1 MIIVAAIVAIA
12 AALFTVGRPRR
23 LVDAAPSEAVT
34 PVHEMP
40 GHEIA
45 VQPLAISVIVPARD
59 EANSLPTLLG
69 ALAASSRRPA
79 EIIVVDD
86 HSTDGTSVV
95 ARASG
100 VVGLRVVEAPTL
112 PEGWTGKNWACHVG
126 ATQAGQP
133 TLLFLDA
140 DTCPAPDAL
149 TSLERAYVTN
159 RGLVSV
165 QPFHRTTLPY
175 EELSAVFNVVSLM
188 GSGAFSPLAAKAVR
202 VAFGP
207 CLMMSAADYRRVGG
221 HLAVRNEVVEDIA
234 LAANFASAGL
244 PVSCWLG
251 GDRMSFRMYP
261 DGVRSLAQGW
271 TKNIAA
277 GAGRAPLSRV
287 LPSVVWV
294 ALLATVAAA
303 SIVGVVKWIAGAGA
317 PVAALV
323 AYAIVVV
330 HVAYLLRRIGSFRVW
345 TAVLFPVPLSFF
357 VAIFCRSLV
366 AVASGSSVTWRG
378 RAVPSRTS
386 GRVRDQT
393 HDRRSNPGR
402 TRTGKRA

>member
-1 MIIVAAIVAIA
+1 MPDHEVPDHEVA
-12 AALFTVGRPRR
+12 VG
-23 LVDAAPSEAVT
+23 
-34 PVHEMP
+34 
-40 GHEIA
+40 
-45 VQPLAISVIVPARD
+45 PLAISVIVPARD
-59 EANSLPTLLG
+59 EARSLPTLLG

-86 HSTDGTSVV
+86 HSTDGTGVV

-100 VVGLRVVEAPTL
+100 IVGLRVVEASTL

-140 DTCPAPDAL
+140 DTCLAPGAL
-149 TSLERAYVTN
+149 TALDRAYVTHG
-159 RGLVSV
+159 GLVSV

-188 GSGAFSPLAAKAVR
+188 GSGAFSPLPPKTVR

-207 CLMMSAADYRRVGG
+207 CLMMSAADYHRVGG
-221 HLAVRNEVVEDIA
+221 HLAIRNEIVEDIA
-234 LAANFASAGL
+234 LAANFASADL

-251 GDRMSFRMYP
+251 GDTMSFRMYP

-294 ALLATVAAA
+294 ALLATIATE
-303 SIVGVVKWIAGAGA
+303 SIVGVVNWIAGAGA

-323 AYAIVVV
+323 AYAIAAVN
-330 HVAYLLRRIGSFRVW
+330 VAFVLRRIGTFRVW

-366 AVASGSSVTWRG
+366 AVATGSSVTWRG
-378 RAVPSRTS
+378 RAVPSRT
-386 GRVRDQT
+386 
-393 HDRRSNPGR
+393 
-402 TRTGKRA
+402 GKRA